1 MRPRNLMILALVL
14 AGIGAAAWKGRQVV
28 RDLIATDVSET
39 PSTRVKRGPVTI
51 TVTARGELQGGKPE
65 MLVAPMVGSDTLTV
79 TDLRDNGEM
88 VKEGDVVVQFD
99 TTQQEYNLREAQ
111 ADLAEAQQKVA
122 QTEAENQAIDVETRQ
137 SVESAKAQVQ
147 IAELEVRRNTFLSAM
162 KARDNEIALEALRN
176 RLKQAE
182 QDLANR
188 KTSSNAALAIQ
199 RAGENRARTMAA
211 IAQKSI
217 DSMTLKAKTTGY
229 VNLQTNTSGM
239 FMMSTGMMLPIV
251 QMGDTVR
258 PGLAVAQIPDLQNWE
273 VSAKI
278 AEVDRGHLAPG
289 QSVTVA
295 VVALAGKS
303 FPAKVT
309 TLGNSVGQP
318 WDRRFDCRMA
328 LEQAGPELR
337 PGMSS
342 NLVITAEK
350 LDNVIWV
357 PSQALFE
364 RDGKSFVYLKTAT
377 GFAPRDVTLVKRTES
392 QVVLTGVNEGDTVA
406 LSNPSERN
414 KPAAQPQSATK
425 AVGK

>member
-377 GFAPRDVTLVKRTES
+377 GFVPRDVTLVKRTES